1 MINVK
6 IENYE
11 NILKYVSMIRKYGDK
26 RSIAD
31 IKSRITEN
39 DYVLE
44 YDRYSSYDAYDD
56 LYEIDRG
63 KLFREFL
70 DKLTSAGAKL
80 AIYENDE
87 EISLEYLDNIFQ
99 RYEEIE
105 KEVEEDIERELG
117 EIE

>member
-6 IENYE
+6 IENDE

-26 RSIAD
+26 SSIAD
-31 IKSRITEN
+31 IKRKITEN

-56 LYEIDRG
+56 LYEIHRG

-70 DKLTSAGAKL
+70 DELMRAGARL
-80 AIYENDE
+80 TIYEDGE
-87 EISLEYLDNIFQ
+87 QISLEYLDNIFQ

-105 KEVEEDIERELG
+105 QEVEEDIERELG